1 MPAKKPLQQQPTIAD
16 TSRAAIYIRVSTEEQ
31 ASEGYGLAVQ
41 RGRCAAMATVKG
53 WSVVAVFADE
63 GISGTKDASERP
75 GLAALLTAA
84 EAGELDA
91 VIVLA
96 LDRLGRK
103 TRLVLDLVEQLAAAG
118 VSLVSCKE
126 SLDTA
131 TPQGQFALTLF
142 AALAQLERDTIV
154 ERTTAGRDQRGKVDG
169 EKGGRLPFGYKRTSV
184 EIVVDEDA
192 AALVQRIFAMRA
204 AGATLQAIAAAM
216 PGLSPRGGRWYPSG
230 VSDILKN
237 ETAYRGGTRGDSA
250 VCWPALL

>member
-1 MPAKKPLQQQPTIAD
+1 MPAKKPAIAD
-16 TSRAAIYIRVSTEEQ
+16 TGRAAIYLRVSTEEQ

-41 RGRCAAMATVKG
+41 RERCAAMATVKD
-53 WSVVAVFADE
+53 WTVVGMFADE

-75 GLAALLTAA
+75 GLAALLAA
-84 EAGELDA
+84 ATAGELDA

-154 ERTTAGRDQRGKVDG
+154 ERTTAGRNQRGKVDG
-169 EKGGRLPFGYKRTSV
+169 EKGGRLPYGYSRLPTA
-184 EIVVDEDA
+184 IVVDAEA
-192 AALVQRIFAMRA
+192 AAIVRRIFALRA
-204 AGATLQAIAAAM
+204 SGATLQAIAAQLDG
-216 PGLSPRGGRWYPSG
+216 PSPRGGAWYASG

-237 ETAYRGGTRGDSA
+237 EAAYRGGARGAST
-250 VCWPALL
+250 VRWPAIL